1 MELLGRKVGM
11 TQLFD
16 ENGDRIPVTVV
27 EAGPC
32 VVVQKKT
39 VENDGYLAVQFG
51 FQAAHERRTSRP
63 LLGHFKKAGS
73 GPKRHLFEVRLSAE
87 EAAGLEVGQ
96 EFTLASGTFQPGQ
109 KVDVTGRTRG
119 RGFSGVV
126 RRWNF
131 PGKGHSHGAHEVFRH
146 GGSVGAGSYPG
157 RIFPGLRM
165 AGQYGDE
172 QVTTRNLR
180 VVRVD
185 AEKNLLFL
193 RGAVPGHTN
202 AIVRVRPAVRG

>member
-11 TQLFD
+11 TQVFD

-32 VVVQKKT
+32 VVLQKKT
-39 VENDGYLAVQFG
+39 VETDGYVAIQFG
-51 FQAAHERRTSRP
+51 FQAAHEKRTPKP
-63 LLGHFKKAGS
+63 LLGHFKKAGAT
-73 GPKRHLFEVRLSAE
+73 PRRHLFEVRLSAE
-87 EAAGLEVGQ
+87 EAEPLEVGS
-96 EFTLASGTFQPGQ
+96 EVTLAAGTFEPGQ

-202 AIVRVRPAVRG
+202 AIVRVRPAIRG

>member
-1 MELLGRKVGM
+1 
-11 TQLFD
+11 
-16 ENGDRIPVTVV
+16 
-27 EAGPC
+27 
-32 VVVQKKT
+32 
-39 VENDGYLAVQFG
+39 
-51 FQAAHERRTSRP
+51 
-63 LLGHFKKAGS
+63 
-73 GPKRHLFEVRLSAE
+73 
-87 EAAGLEVGQ
+87 
-96 EFTLASGTFQPGQ
+96 
-109 KVDVTGRTRG
+109 VDVTGRTRG